1 MPDKNKKKTKT
12 TENKS
17 KKNSKSVQATAN
29 EVPPELLRWKCD
41 DGCLQFE
48 TTAEIDPAIGVVG
61 QPTASEAL
69 KFGIECLSPGQNVY
83 VRGARGTGRNTMV
96 RQMLRDLRPE
106 SDSNRDFCYVH
117 NFSRPDHPRLIT
129 LPPGTANQFRK
140 EMVLVAEFFEEGLI
154 KSLDGE
160 PYRGERQAVQD
171 RLQENIKQAT
181 EPLEKEIEANGM
193 AMVQVQQGPATQTL
207 IMPVVGGE
215 PIPPEQLKTLIAAG
229 KVEPEQLTQ
238 YEEALPKYQK
248 QMLETGR
255 QVSELIRSATR
266 EIHDQMEKVAR
277 QLTGNFT
284 RTVLEKFP
292 TEAVKIYI
300 GEVIDDVV
308 ENHLQSDSEQRPDFR
323 ELYSVNVVLSQDD
336 KTLRPVVEENTP
348 SLINLLGT
356 VDPQKPNNLLTGRWL
371 LTLEDSPNAMRFVEV
386 SPSGNV
392 TCYKMDGKTIDAV
405 PGYQENWTVKGNI
418 IESISQGPSP
428 PKPLL
433 TMMTQAT
440 SKMISGD
447 RNPLERARYGYK
459 MKDDSTLQLELL
471 DSPTPQCVTLTRVSA
486 SNEQHDMTSN
496 KANEHQSLEK

>member
-1 MPDKNKKKTKT
+1 MLVAVVFLQPQVNYLQTEKRYLGKKQGRGTR
-12 TENKS
+12 
-17 KKNSKSVQATAN
+17 SKSQ
-29 EVPPELLRWKCD
+29 PPETK
-41 DGCLQFE
+41 
-48 TTAEIDPAIGVVG
+48 
-61 QPTASEAL
+61 S
-69 KFGIECLSPGQNVY
+69 GIELRILEKLFTEREAELFLDLSLG
-83 VRGARGTGRNTMV
+83 M
-96 RQMLRDLRPE
+96 E
-106 SDSNRDFCYVH
+106 
-117 NFSRPDHPRLIT
+117 
-129 LPPGTANQFRK
+129 K
-140 EMVLVAEFFEEGLI
+140 AEFI
-154 KSLDGE
+154 AD
-160 PYRGERQAVQD
+160 RTDWTVQE
-171 RLQENIKQAT
+171 L
-181 EPLEKEIEANGM
+181 EPL
-193 AMVQVQQGPATQTL
+193 
-207 IMPVVGGE
+207 
-215 PIPPEQLKTLIAAG
+215 
-229 KVEPEQLTQ
+229 
-238 YEEALPKYQK
+238 
-248 QMLETGR
+248 LE
-255 QVSELIRSATR
+255 
-266 EIHDQMEKVAR
+266 
-277 QLTGNFT
+277 
-284 RTVLEKFP
+284 
-292 TEAVKIYI
+292 
-300 GEVIDDVV
+300 
-308 ENHLQSDSEQRPDFR
+308 DSEQRPDFR

-336 KTLRPVVEENTP
+336 KTLRPVVEQNTP